1 MLFYTNFK
9 IIKKSSCTETKQPVN
24 KEKSGPG
31 QIIINIKLKRKKK
44 LNKKYLRGEMPAG
57 VFWFIF
63 RPTISGPRDAS
74 IQ

>member
-9 IIKKSSCTETKQPVN
+9 IIKKQKHTLFF
-24 KEKSGPG
+24 
-31 QIIINIKLKRKKK
+31 KLKKKK
-44 LNKKYLRGEMPAG
+44 LNKNYLRGEMPAG